1 MEHTGI
7 IHHVN
12 EEDLL
17 LAVAQGSYKMY
28 AVLYNRYLDEVYRY
42 IFLFTKSEEK
52 AEDIVQS
59 TFLKIW
65 EKRSA
70 LVNVKSFRPYVY
82 KVSKNLLID
91 ELRRNQTEAKIMAFL
106 RPNYEESHEY
116 ADDRMIY
123 GQYYQI
129 VKQAIDLLPEKRRQI
144 VIMRLMDDM
153 SLDEIAAK
161 LSISKSVV
169 KKQFYAGIDLVKKHL
184 KFNGELPYAIIF
196 IMLVLLGGKI

>member
-1 MEHTGI
+1 MEHSGTV
-7 IHHVN
+7 HHIN

-17 LAVAQGSYKMY
+17 LAVSQGSYKMY
-28 AVLYNRYLDEVYRY
+28 SVLYNLYLDEVYRY

-52 AEDIVQS
+52 TEDIVQN

-65 EKRSA
+65 EKRSV
-70 LVNVKSFRPYVY
+70 LVNVRSFRSYVY

-91 ELRRNQTEAKIMAFL
+91 ELRRNQTEAKILFL
-106 RPNYEESHEY
+106 LKPDSEESCERS
-116 ADDRMIY
+116 DSKIIY

-129 VKQAIDLLPEKRRQI
+129 LQEAIELLPEKRKQI

-153 SLDEIAAK
+153 SLDEIAEH

-169 KKQFYAGIDLVKKHL
+169 KKQFYAGIDLIRKYL
-184 KFNGELPYAIIF
+184 KFNGELPHAISF
-196 IMLVLLGGKI
+196 IMLVLLGAG

>member
-1 MEHTGI
+1 MEHSGI
-7 IHHVN
+7 RHQIN

-17 LAVAQGSYKMY
+17 LAVSQGSYKMY
-28 AVLYNRYLDEVYRY
+28 SILYSLYLDEVYRY

-52 AEDIVQS
+52 TEDIVQN

-70 LVNVKSFRPYVY
+70 LVNVRSFRSYVF

-91 ELRRNQTEAKIMAFL
+91 ELRRNQTEAKIL
-106 RPNYEESHEY
+106 SLLKPDSEESFERS
-116 ADDRMIY
+116 DSKIIY

-129 VKQAIDLLPEKRRQI
+129 IQEAINQLPEKRKEI

-153 SLDEIAAK
+153 SLDEIATQ

-169 KKQFYAGIDLVKKHL
+169 KKQFYAGIKLIKTHL
-184 KFNGELPYAIIF
+184 MFNGELPHAISF
-196 IMLVLLGGKI
+196 IMLVLLGGS